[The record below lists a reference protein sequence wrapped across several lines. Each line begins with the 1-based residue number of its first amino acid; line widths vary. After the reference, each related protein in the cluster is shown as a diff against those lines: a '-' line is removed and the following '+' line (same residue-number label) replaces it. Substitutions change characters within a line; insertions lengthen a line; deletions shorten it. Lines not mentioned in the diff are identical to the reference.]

1 MKVTINF
8 SESAYKSEVINNG
21 VSIKPSVTVE
31 FTAEQVAAFTK
42 EQRDLLIKYTEPKK
56 GTSRFDE
63 DFVLINP
70 YESTIG
76 YDRFFKYG
84 EYTNDVFRIIEE
96 CERKVEEN
104 KSSALAKVIEFNNAL
119 EAIYSCSEYFAHITY
134 LECLAGYGFCP
145 YISAVDSHYKN
156 YMPVKLYDDK
166 TPCADMVARF
176 EEWNTGKNIGVT
188 RETIIQQLQAL
199 CVKVY
204 EKKEAER
211 KKEAEHKAADE
222 QRRKDAEAKQQAAKA
237 FKEEWIMQH
246 GSKRLK
252 ALMENE
258 FYYENEYRKEYA
270 AFMYGPDAH
279 LDNEKYNDDNDYDDI
294 TSAVK
299 CPSEEHLEKF
309 LAFQS
314 EHPGVD
320 MTLEYKSE
328 VPSDIYDDENTLLT
342 DVYDEDST
350 VFVHV
355 KDEHIGRIYVEL

>member
-31 FTAEQVAAFTK
+31 FTAEQVASFAK

-70 YESTIG
+70 YECGSC
-76 YDRFFKYG
+76 DRFFQYG
-84 EYTNDVFRIIEE
+84 EYTDDVFRIIEE

-104 KSSALAKVIEFNNAL
+104 RSSVLSKIIEYNSRLVSVNSYGEEFAKIVF
-119 EAIYSCSEYFAHITY
+119 
-134 LECLAGYGFCP
+134 LECRPGYGFRP
-145 YISAVDSHYKN
+145 YRSSTDRVCNN
-156 YMPVKLYDDK
+156 YIKVKLYDDK
-166 TPCADMVARF
+166 TPCADMVARL
-176 EEWNTGKNIGVT
+176 EEWDTDENIGVT
-188 RETIIQQLQAL
+188 RETIIQQMQEL

-204 EKKEAER
+204 EQKETER
-211 KKEAEHKAADE
+211 KKEAERQAADE
-222 QRRKDAEAKQQAAKA
+222 QRRKDAEAKQQADKA

-252 ALMENE
+252 ALIENA
-258 FYYENEYRKEYA
+258 FMYEYEYRKEYA
-270 AFMYGPDAH
+270 VFMYGPDAH

-320 MTLEYKSE
+320 MILEYQSE
-328 VPSDIYDDENTLLT
+328 VPSDIYDDENALST

-350 VFVHV
+350 VFVRV
-355 KDEHIGRIYVEL
+355 NDEHIGRIYVEL

>member
-31 FTAEQVAAFTK
+31 FTAEQVAAFSK
-42 EQRDLLIKYTEPKK
+42 EQRDLLIKYTEPKN

-70 YESTIG
+70 YEGTIG

-84 EYTNDVFRIIEE
+84 EYTEDVFHIIND

-104 KSSALAKVIEFNNAL
+104 RSSKIAEVIEYNNAL
-119 EAIYSCSEYFAHITY
+119 KAIYSCGEYYAKITY
-134 LECLAGYGFCP
+134 LTCRTGHGFSP
-145 YISAVDSHYKN
+145 YISAVYVN
-156 YMPVKLYDDK
+156 YDYIRVNLYDGK

-204 EKKEAER
+204 EEKEAER
-211 KKEAEHKAADE
+211 KKDAERKAADE
-222 QRRKDAEAKQQAAKA
+222 QRRKDAEAKQQADKA
-237 FKEEWIMQH
+237 FKEEWIMNH

-258 FYYENEYRKEYA
+258 FYYEYEYRKEYA

-294 TSAVK
+294 TSDVK

-320 MTLEYKSE
+320 MILEYQSE
-328 VPSDIYDDENTLLT
+328 VPSDIYDDENALLT

-350 VFVHV
+350 VFVRV
-355 KDEHIGRIYVEL
+355 NDEHIGRIYVEL